1 MIKAL
6 ILTHLWTLMIALVA
20 WGLQRDKGR
29 RLGVHFPSPRIWLG
43 LIGLC
48 FTPGLISLLPINS
61 PVSLP
66 TIEILEAAPAPLTIG
81 GGASGWSIN
90 YLIVYFVLALLLVG
104 RTLFG
109 WARLQVISVDLTD
122 EIDVFTTPSNLPPLT
137 LSWPRRAVVVPDG
150 LQDETA
156 LIRHERAHLRYH
168 DAEVTLCLLVLRDL
182 MLRSFGFSYLVRQ
195 WRLAIE
201 LRADQAATEMLSP
214 SERKDYAALLLNGLR
229 PGGDHKDGR
238 TLPCP
243 TAHLTSTRHRSVKMR
258 LAEIMEQCAKPRKRR
273 WSAALLASAMGA
285 GALGLLSVTA
295 TADDAELI
303 IPASEITY
311 MVRVPPKM
319 PESCTGLDTNDIKI
333 VGKNM
338 WVDSGPKLQ
347 HVMTVG
353 EVILSYDARANG
365 VLENIRVVKSNHP
378 CFESN
383 AKEAVAQW
391 IAKPQDKAVTN
402 IQVMIQFIVQGET
415 HEELEPTLN
424 RLLK

>member
-6 ILTHLWTLMIALVA
+6 ILTHLWTLLIALVA
-20 WGLQRDKGR
+20 WGLQRDKGG

-48 FTPGLISLLPINS
+48 FFPGLISLLPINS

-66 TIEILEAAPAPLTIG
+66 AIESFEAAPVPLAFG
-81 GGASGWSIN
+81 GGAGAWSIN
-90 YLIVYFVLALLLVG
+90 YLIVYSVLALLLAG

-109 WARLQVISVDLTD
+109 WARLQVMSVDLTD

-137 LSWPRRAVVVPDG
+137 LSWPRRAVVVPNG
-150 LQDETA
+150 LQDEAA
-156 LIRHERAHLRYH
+156 LIRHERAHLRHH

-214 SERKDYAALLLNGLR
+214 SEKKDYAALLLKGLR

-258 LAEIMEQCAKPRKRR
+258 LAKIMEQSAKPRKRR

-285 GALGLLSVTA
+285 GALGLLSVNA
-295 TADDAELI
+295 AADDAELI

-311 MVRVPPKM
+311 IVRVPPKM

-338 WVDSGPKLQ
+338 WVDGGPKLQ

-353 EVILSYDARANG
+353 EVILSYDARADG
-365 VLENIRVVKSNHP
+365 GLENIRIVQSNHP

-391 IAKPQDKAVTN
+391 IAKPQDKAVKN
-402 IQVMIQFIVQGET
+402 IQVMIQFMVQGET